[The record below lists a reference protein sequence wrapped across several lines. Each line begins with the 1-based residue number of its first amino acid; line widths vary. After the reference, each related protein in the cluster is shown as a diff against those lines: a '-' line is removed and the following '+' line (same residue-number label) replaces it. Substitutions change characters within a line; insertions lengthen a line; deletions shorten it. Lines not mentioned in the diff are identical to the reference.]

1 MMPLAKLSNNKFL
14 SYNQES
20 TVFIFYTN
28 TYISPQHIYVIVDNK
43 VESSD
48 IIESVT
54 FATKSLGNGHTNH
67 FKLRQHSHSLQ
78 VVTNRK
84 SSIQHSN
91 SLHVVTNR
99 KSSTLQ
105 ASQAALITYAVAF
118 PCKTSSPDHDPNLA
132 CQAEPDVK
140 ELESALL
147 HINLMYCGSS
157 KKDFSK
163 IFSKYMYIIKSVKR

>member
-54 FATKSLGNGHTNH
+54 FVTKSLGNRHTNH

-78 VVTNRK
+78 
-84 SSIQHSN
+84 
-91 SLHVVTNR
+91 VVTNR